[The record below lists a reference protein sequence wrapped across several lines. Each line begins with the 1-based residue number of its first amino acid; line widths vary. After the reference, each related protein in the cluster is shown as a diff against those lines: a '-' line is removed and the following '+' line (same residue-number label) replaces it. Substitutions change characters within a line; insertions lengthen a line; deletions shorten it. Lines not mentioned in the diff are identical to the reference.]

1 MTSQSWQ
8 AKLTQAE
15 TPPPWGIATAIGLIL
30 GYLVVLNVV
39 GFVAMIA
46 SALFTPFAMASE
58 ENLVKIVS
66 TGQFI
71 AITNGAGHLAALGM
85 IYWVVNRA
93 ARRQASFFALVGL
106 ESVSLSWL
114 GVAAGGAALLVVLTE
129 LVALLPGASPV
140 PWLYTTTIL
149 FTSPWDWIA
158 LAVHL
163 VLIAP
168 LVEEVLHRGVFY
180 PAVAARYGV
189 WAGMAASIVVYGALH
204 LMTYGGDWAALL
216 RAFAAGMLYTFLRA
230 ASKST
235 WPGIVAFTLSSAY
248 LLARTMSLL

>member
-1 MTSQSWQ
+1 
-8 AKLTQAE
+8 
-15 TPPPWGIATAIGLIL
+15 
-30 GYLVVLNVV
+30 LNVV
-39 GFVAMIA
+39 AFVIMVV
-46 SALFTPFAMASE
+46 SALFTPFAMANE
-58 ENLVKIVS
+58 ETLVKIVS

-71 AITNGAGHLAALGM
+71 AVTNGAGHLAALGM

-93 ARRQASFFALVGL
+93 AQRQASFPALVGL
-106 ESVSLSWL
+106 AAMPSSWL
-114 GVAAGGAALLVVLTE
+114 GAAAVGAVLLSVLTE
-129 LVALLPGASPV
+129 LVAFLPGASPV
-140 PWLYTTTIL
+140 PRLYTTTIL

-168 LVEEVLHRGVFY
+168 LVEEVLYRGVFY

-189 WAGMAASIVVYGALH
+189 WVATAASIVVYGTLH
-204 LMTYGGDWAALL
+204 LMTYGSDWAALL